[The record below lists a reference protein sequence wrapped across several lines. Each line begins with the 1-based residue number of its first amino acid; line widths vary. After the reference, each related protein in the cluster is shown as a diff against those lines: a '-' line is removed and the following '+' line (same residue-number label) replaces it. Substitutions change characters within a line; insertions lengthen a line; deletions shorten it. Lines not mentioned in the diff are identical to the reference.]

1 MSIESIEKIFKTEVA
16 RISWKGNELGL
27 LTFKEG
33 KGQMLF
39 TTNLADYTMP
49 VPENYK
55 EFERIE
61 LYFLLPEYWNAET
74 NDPLFQWA
82 MDTLVAIKNYLTQ
95 GRWAINGHTFSF
107 KNVPESRFNASKFD
121 ALLLTEPISLEALKH
136 PLDSPNGPVYFKPLT
151 PVFMR
156 EKDFKVARGIQK
168 LMDKFLDQGVNE
180 KWDEFRISAVKS
192 RILFWR

>member
-1 MSIESIEKIFKTEVA
+1 MRVDSIEQLFNVEVM
-16 RISWKGNELGL
+16 RIPWREVELGL
-27 LTFKEG
+27 LSLKEG
-33 KGQMLF
+33 RGQMLF
-39 TTNLADYTMP
+39 TTNLSDYTMP

-61 LYFLLPEYWNAET
+61 LYFLLPEYWNSDM

-82 MDTLVAIKNYLTQ
+82 MDTLVSIKAYLTQ
-95 GRWAINGHTFSF
+95 GRWAINGHTFSL
-107 KNVPESRFNASKFD
+107 KDVPESRFKATGFE
-121 ALLLTEPISLEALKH
+121 ALLLTEPISLVALNQAI
-136 PLDSPNGPVYFKPLT
+136 DSANGPLYFKALT
-151 PVFMR
+151 PIFKR

-168 LMDKFLDQGVNE
+168 LMGKFLDKGVNE